1 MYVVAQAPCAFAG
14 PFLLPFAVLVRELCR
29 LWLKCVCKEKSRTS
43 SNGVL
48 SHLRSESVPVHVY
61 RYFEFLPVTVANIN
75 SLYSLQDSQ
84 SHANVTGY
92 LFTKDTGKA
101 TDVYETRTEC

>member
-1 MYVVAQAPCAFAG
+1 MSHARTSYDAFCVTCPCMSWRKRAVPLLALFC
-14 PFLLPFAVLVRELCR
+14 FLLQFLVSELCR

-61 RYFEFLPVTVANIN
+61 RNFEFLPGTQV
-75 SLYSLQDSQ
+75 LPPR
-84 SHANVTGY
+84 H
-92 LFTKDTGKA
+92 
-101 TDVYETRTEC
+101 

>member
-1 MYVVAQAPCAFAG
+1 MAQARRAFAG
-14 PFLLPFAVLVRELCR
+14 PFLLPLAVLVLELCR

-61 RYFEFLPVTVANIN
+61 RNFEFLPG
-75 SLYSLQDSQ
+75 
-84 SHANVTGY
+84 TGRIGHCGSSGVQIQ
-92 LFTKDTGKA
+92 LGW
-101 TDVYETRTEC
+101 

>member
-1 MYVVAQAPCAFAG
+1 MSVYVVAQARCAFAG
-14 PFLLPFAVLVRELCR
+14 PFLLPLAVLVLELCR

-61 RYFEFLPVTVANIN
+61 RNFEFLPGTFGPSSLTSTQPCSFSTVFFRSVVCNC
-75 SLYSLQDSQ
+75 Q
-84 SHANVTGY
+84 
-92 LFTKDTGKA
+92 F
-101 TDVYETRTEC
+101 